1 MNIVKLLFL
10 AIIVIFAF
18 NFFDNSDEEFDGAIM
33 LPLDT
38 KVLAFGDSIT
48 YGYNVETK
56 KNYPSQLA
64 ELLQVDVI
72 NAGINGETTS
82 EGLRRLPGL
91 LEKYKPQILIICHG
105 GNDIIRHKSLK
116 KVKENIKKMI
126 ELARKK
132 NIHVVLVGVP
142 KMEVLSKST
151 AQLYFDIANELN
163 VPLEDS
169 ALETILNDEYLK
181 IDEIHP
187 NGRGYKIL
195 ANSLANLITTTYLP
209 SETF

>member
-38 KVLAFGDSIT
+38 KILAFGDSIT

-64 ELLQVDVI
+64 ELLQTDVI
-72 NAGINGETTS
+72 NAGVNGETTS

-91 LEKYKPQILIICHG
+91 LEPI
-105 GNDIIRHKSLK
+105 
-116 KVKENIKKMI
+116 
-126 ELARKK
+126 
-132 NIHVVLVGVP
+132 
-142 KMEVLSKST
+142 
-151 AQLYFDIANELN
+151 
-163 VPLEDS
+163 
-169 ALETILNDEYLK
+169 
-181 IDEIHP
+181 
-187 NGRGYKIL
+187 
-195 ANSLANLITTTYLP
+195 
-209 SETF
+209 